1 MFQYPLNNSKTNWEL
16 LLFQM
21 VSLVNLDGFLSL
33 IHSLRTPCGACLWLT
48 GALLSLASQRV
59 TSSCGLDHAASHS
72 VPGISMPASAA
83 LHQSA
88 AICPF
93 RQQAETPL
101 SQSQAWGGVR
111 LGLRETPARYI
122 HKPHSSA
129 SIEWNY
135 QKRSPQRPI
144 QLSHD
149 SIRDMSPR
157 LQELQ
162 CVQQW
167 SSNKQASEDSQ
178 RPLTA
183 LIWVF
188 LLINKSEQK
197 LTVLENNYVWRFM
210 MKTWVD

>member
-1 MFQYPLNNSKTNWEL
+1 MFHYPLNNSKTNWEL

-33 IHSLRTPCGACLWLT
+33 IHSLCTPCGACLWLT

-101 SQSQAWGGVR
+101 SQSQAWGWDYVKLLLGISTSLTLQHR
-111 LGLRETPARYI
+111 LSETI
-122 HKPHSSA
+122 KKGPHSNQFNCPTIQSETCLQG
-129 SIEWNY
+129 S
-135 QKRSPQRPI
+135 RSC
-144 QLSHD
+144 SVCNSD
-149 SIRDMSPR
+149 
-157 LQELQ
+157 LQ
-162 CVQQW
+162 
-167 SSNKQASEDSQ
+167 
-178 RPLTA
+178 
-183 LIWVF
+183 
-188 LLINKSEQK
+188 INK
-197 LTVLENNYVWRFM
+197 LR
-210 MKTWVD
+210 KTAKDHLQL